1 LILLFVLI
9 MLSRSRV
16 ALFSIMS
23 KYLPPVP
30 PAPDAAPSA
39 TMHVPKSRTH
49 LLSKTDAVLAQRRR
63 LARLDLQPIRPAPPA
78 ATQVVM
84 QGFRSPPDAA
94 SLSVAL
100 IGIPNAGKSTLTNRL
115 VASEV
120 RGNDNSTLDSHSLH
134 SLQGEHCHC
143 QGTDDAAAHVGH
155 HHHWQHAT
163 GIGSDWL
170 FTPRRVTSSSSSF
183 LQAFFDTPGTV
194 SLRQQSKRRKR
205 CAVLSSHV
213 HAWA

>member
-1 LILLFVLI
+1 
-9 MLSRSRV
+9 
-16 ALFSIMS
+16 MS

-30 PAPDAAPSA
+30 AAPDAAPSA

-78 ATQVVM
+78 ATQIVM

-100 IGIPNAGKSTLTNRL
+100 VGIPNAGKSTLTNRL

-120 RGNDNSTLDSHSLH
+120 RGAMRQVQVFIRLTSHN
-134 SLQGEHCHC
+134 
-143 QGTDDAAAHVGH
+143 
-155 HHHWQHAT
+155 
-163 GIGSDWL
+163 
-170 FTPRRVTSSSSSF
+170 SSF
-183 LQAFFDTPGTV
+183 SLFQVSIVTAKAQTTQQRMLGITTIGNTQLVSTV
-194 SLRQQSKRRKR
+194 
-205 CAVLSSHV
+205 A
-213 HAWA
+213 